1 MKIEAF
7 QSGRFRRQYQYESFT
22 PTTVNRQWTWE
33 DPRINTLLE
42 EATRALSELNA
53 YSMIVPDV
61 DLFVRMHIIKE
72 ANSSSRIEGT
82 RTQMDEALMERDQ
95 VDPERRDDW
104 EEVQNYV
111 RAMNEAIEELR
122 RLPLSNRL
130 LKQTHGILMRGVRGE
145 HKNPGEF
152 RRSQNWI
159 GGSNLTDAVFIP
171 PGDDEVPELMSD
183 LEQFWHNRDLH
194 VPDLIRIAI
203 SHYQFETIHPFLDG
217 NGRIGRLLITLYL
230 VSRELLDKPSL
241 YLSDFFDKHRDSY
254 YDALMAARTRND
266 LLHWVRFFLSAVL
279 ETARNGKRTFEVILQ
294 LRNEVDAR
302 IVTLG
307 RRAENARRLVHH
319 LYGNPIV
326 TPNQAA
332 GLLEISPR
340 TARDLIQALQEVDV
354 LTGMSGRQRYR
365 TYIFGRY
372 AQAFME

>member
-7 QSGRFRRQYQYESFT
+7 QSGRYRRQYQYESFT

-53 YSMIVPDV
+53 YFMIVPGM
-61 DLFVRMHIIKE
+61 DLFIRMHITKE
-72 ANSSSRIEGT
+72 ANSSSCIEGT
-82 RTQMDEALMERDQ
+82 QTQMDEALMAREQ

-111 RAMNEAIEELR
+111 RAMNEAIKELQ

-130 LKQTHGILMRGVRGE
+130 LKQTHEILMQGVRGE

-159 GGSNLTDAVFIP
+159 GGAGLKDAVFIP
-171 PGDDEVPELMSD
+171 PGQDEIPELMSD
-183 LEQFWHNRDLH
+183 LERFWHNDDLY

-230 VSRELLDKPSL
+230 VGRKLLHKPSL
-241 YLSDFFDKHRDSY
+241 YLSDFFEKRRGAY
-254 YDALMAARTRND
+254 YDALTAVRTRND
-266 LLHWVRFFLSAVL
+266 LLHWVRFFLNAVL
-279 ETARNGKRTFEVILQ
+279 ETARNGKQTFEAILQ
-294 LRNEVDAR
+294 LHSEMEAR

-307 RRAENARRLVHH
+307 RRAENARRLVHY
-319 LYGNPIV
+319 LYGQPIV
-326 TPNQAA
+326 TPNEAA
-332 GLLEISPR
+332 KLLDIHPR
-340 TARDLIQALQEVDV
+340 TARDLIQALEEAEILVKQIVT
-354 LTGMSGRQRYR
+354 LS
-365 TYIFGRY
+365 
-372 AQAFME
+372 